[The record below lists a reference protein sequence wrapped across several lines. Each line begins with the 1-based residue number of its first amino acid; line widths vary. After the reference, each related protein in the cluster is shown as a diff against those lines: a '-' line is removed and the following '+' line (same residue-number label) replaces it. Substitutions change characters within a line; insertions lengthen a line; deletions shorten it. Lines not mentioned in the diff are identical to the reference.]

1 MAAIMDSG
9 FIEAA
14 KWLWG
19 AIVPYTIYLH
29 RKIDKASEETIKRQE
44 YNQTVQ
50 SLRDDITK
58 GTDRIEKKLDQFL
71 LAMVKGKE

>member
-1 MAAIMDSG
+1 MDSG

-44 YNQTVQ
+44 YNQTIQ
-50 SLRDDITK
+50 SLRDEIHD

-71 LAMVKGKE
+71 LAMVNKRDKE